1 MELNKV
7 YQDDCLHFMR
17 QLSAASLPL
26 VIADPPYYR
35 VKGAFDFLWPS
46 YAAYL
51 TWCLQAEWYR
61 PCQRQQGYAGA
72 HARGQ
77 RQGEGA
83 GKVSQPFYGGINHD

>member
-1 MELNKV
+1 MEFNKV

-17 QLSAASLPL
+17 QLSAASLSL

-51 TWCLQAEWYR
+51 TWCHDWLKE
-61 PCQRQQGYAGA
+61 C
-72 HARGQ
+72 ARVL
-77 RQGEGA
+77 RM
-83 GKVSQPFYGGINHD
+83 GGCFIATSRT